1 MAALG
6 RAGIPVDPNRIDIC
20 FDDVM
25 MVKGGVGCGE
35 EAESRVAEAMEK
47 EEFTI
52 MIDVN
57 AGNRF
62 ALLRTCDFSL
72 SYVKINVDYRTRVFT
87 HF

>member
-1 MAALG
+1 
-6 RAGIPVDPNRIDIC
+6 
-20 FDDVM
+20 
-25 MVKGGVGCGE
+25 
-35 EAESRVAEAMEK
+35 
-47 EEFTI
+47 